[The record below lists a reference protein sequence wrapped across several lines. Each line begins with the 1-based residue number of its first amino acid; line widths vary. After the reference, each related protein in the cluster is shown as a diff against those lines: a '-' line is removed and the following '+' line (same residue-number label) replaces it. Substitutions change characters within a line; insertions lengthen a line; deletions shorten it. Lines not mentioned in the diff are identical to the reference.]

1 MIKAR
6 PAIEPITPPAIVPG
20 GVDCFDV
27 LDPAAASEVVGF
39 GHFVDV
45 VVALE
50 TVLVLELED
59 A

>member
-1 MIKAR
+1 M
-6 PAIEPITPPAIVPG
+6 TPPAIVPA
-20 GVDCFDV
+20 GVDCFDA
-27 LDPAAASEVVGF
+27 LDTAASEAVGF

-45 VVALE
+45 VVGLE